1 MSLTLNFCFFCFGI
15 FVSFFILRIGINILK
30 KHSLDKPNSRSL
42 HKKPIP
48 RGGGLSFIIPLL
60 IYDLFLLCIGNFSS
74 LVPLSLLCLPLIF
87 ISFLD
92 DLFKVPS
99 IIRYIVQVISSF
111 LIIYFTNF
119 QFSFTNSFIR
129 IFAIITLIIIIT
141 GLTNFTNFM
150 DGSDG
155 LVAGCMFVLFITLN
169 FKLNYAPN
177 LIILLGSLL
186 TFLFW
191 NWPPAKVFMGDVG
204 SNFLGIYFVANML
217 QLDNIEILGLVFI
230 ASPLYG
236 DALITLL
243 RRFISRQNIFQAHR
257 QHLYQRLYLGG
268 LSKQIICLCYIF
280 SCTFLSLIYLKL
292 NLIYEIVAVSFVLL
306 IMFIIDDKYA
316 LSFKDSI

>member
-30 KHSLDKPNSRSL
+30 KYSLDKPNSRSL

-119 QFSFTNSFIR
+119 QFSFTNSFIK

-191 NWPPAKVFMGDVG
+191 NWPPAKIFMGDVG

-243 RRFISRQNIFQAHR
+243 RRFISGQNIFQAH
-257 QHLYQRLYLGG
+257 
-268 LSKQIICLCYIF
+268 
-280 SCTFLSLIYLKL
+280 
-292 NLIYEIVAVSFVLL
+292 
-306 IMFIIDDKYA
+306 
-316 LSFKDSI
+316 